1 MVDNFGT
8 FWVLQVPNEMDS
20 VSEAEWLVPVEL
32 VAPKTDLRA
41 PTTDLGAPTTD
52 IIGAPTTPLQ
62 QDLLV
67 PACQP
72 GDALAW
78 LRR

>member
-1 MVDNFGT
+1 
-8 FWVLQVPNEMDS
+8 MDS
-20 VSEAEWLVPVEL
+20 VDEAEWLVPVDL
-32 VAPKTDLRA
+32 GAPTRDLNA
-41 PTTDLGAPTTD
+41 PTTDL
-52 IIGAPTTPLQ
+52 GAPTTPLQ

-67 PACQP
+67 SAQQP

>member
-20 VSEAEWLVPVEL
+20 VDEAEWLVPVEL
-32 VAPKTDLRA
+32 AAPKTDLRA
-41 PTTDLGAPTTD
+41 P
-52 IIGAPTTPLQ
+52 ITPLQ

-67 PACQP
+67 PAHQP

>member
-20 VSEAEWLVPVEL
+20 VDEAEWLVPV
-32 VAPKTDLRA
+32 
-41 PTTDLGAPTTD
+41 DLGAPTTD
-52 IIGAPTTPLQ
+52 LGTPTNPLQ

-67 PACQP
+67 PAHQP

>member
-1 MVDNFGT
+1 MVDNFATTLGQLWT
-8 FWVLQVPNEMDS
+8 VLQVSNEMDS
-20 VSEAEWLVPVEL
+20 VDEAEWLVPVN
-32 VAPKTDLRA
+32 
-41 PTTDLGAPTTD
+41 LGAPTTD
-52 IIGAPTTPLQ
+52 LGAPTTPLQ

-78 LRR
+78 LGR

>member
-1 MVDNFGT
+1 
-8 FWVLQVPNEMDS
+8 MDS
-20 VSEAEWLVPVEL
+20 VDEAEWLVPVEL

-41 PTTDLGAPTTD
+41 PTTDFGAP
-52 IIGAPTTPLQ
+52 ATPLQ

-67 PACQP
+67 PAHQP

>member
-1 MVDNFGT
+1 MVDNFGI

-20 VSEAEWLVPVEL
+20 VDEAEWLVPVEL
-32 VAPKTDLRA
+32 VAPKTDLKA
-41 PTTDLGAPTTD
+41 PTTDL
-52 IIGAPTTPLQ
+52 GAPTTPLQ

-67 PACQP
+67 SAHQP

>member
-1 MVDNFGT
+1 MS
-8 FWVLQVPNEMDS
+8 NEIDS
-20 VSEAEWLVPVEL
+20 VDEAEGLVPVEL
-32 VAPKTDLRA
+32 
-41 PTTDLGAPTTD
+41 GAPTRD
-52 IIGAPTTPLQ
+52 LGVPPTPLQ

-67 PACQP
+67 PAHQP

>member
-1 MVDNFGT
+1 MVDNFVT
-8 FWVLQVPNEMDS
+8 TLDWTILQVSNEMDS
-20 VSEAEWLVPVEL
+20 VDEAEWLVPVEL
-32 VAPKTDLRA
+32 GAPTTDFGA
-41 PTTDLGAPTTD
+41 PTTDLET
-52 IIGAPTTPLQ
+52 PTTPLQ

-67 PACQP
+67 PAHQP

>member
-20 VSEAEWLVPVEL
+20 VDEAEWLVPV
-32 VAPKTDLRA
+32 DLDA
-41 PTTDLGAPTTD
+41 PTKDLGAPTRD
-52 IIGAPTTPLQ
+52 LDAPITPLQ

-67 PACQP
+67 PAHQP

>member
-1 MVDNFGT
+1 
-8 FWVLQVPNEMDS
+8 MDS
-20 VSEAEWLVPVEL
+20 VDEAEWLVPVEL
-32 VAPKTDLRA
+32 GA

-52 IIGAPTTPLQ
+52 LQ

-67 PACQP
+67 PAHQP

>member
-8 FWVLQVPNEMDS
+8 NFGLQVSNEMDS
-20 VSEAEWLVPVEL
+20 VDEAEWLVPVEL
-32 VAPKTDLRA
+32 
-41 PTTDLGAPTTD
+41 GAPTTQL
-52 IIGAPTTPLQ
+52 GAHITPLQ

-67 PACQP
+67 PAHQP